1 MQTRFRFL
9 GLAAVS
15 LLLIL
20 TSCSKSNKQGRYIPG
35 NAAIAVVVNGES
47 ISTKLPW
54 EEVKQTEWFKMIYTD
69 TTLDAFLKSALDN
82 PDNTGIDT
90 KKDLIF
96 FAVKDSIGGYIA
108 FEGTIKDENMFKK
121 FLGNLS
127 QGAKETEK
135 DGVKLMTIQ
144 QVTASWKD
152 GRIVVA
158 GNAPFLDQAKA
169 FGMARSSGSNIN
181 NREMIPVCLQIH
193 DLAED
198 KSLAKEDKMT
208 DLMKQ
213 KGDMHFW
220 MNSESLNNGSLANA
234 ALSMLNLSKLYE
246 GSYTTG
252 VVNFDNGQINMD
264 FKSYSGKEM
273 TEITK
278 KYSGTSINEDMIK
291 RIPAKNI
298 AVLFSL
304 NFKPE
309 GVKEFLKLAG
319 LDGFAN
325 MGTAYLGF
333 NVDDFIKANKGD
345 IMFCLSDIKSDTL
358 GRPDLN
364 VLFSAAI
371 GDKDAFNKLVAAG
384 NKLGK
389 EEMGG
394 GMNDKIFYNMNKEYF
409 AIGSKKESV
418 DQYIAGSNKSSI
430 PVLEKISGNP
440 IAAYINVQYL
450 IRGIG
455 ESEVR
460 DSLTNVIYQASLNFW
475 QDVIISGGKFKD
487 GAIDQHI
494 EINLIDKNSNSL
506 KLLNK
511 YLSMLADVSNKKK
524 AMVAEQMAIDEP
536 VAVVEEP

>member
-54 EEVKQTEWFKMIYTD
+54 EEVKQTEWFKLIYTD

-121 FLGNLS
+121 FLGNMS

-169 FGMARSSGSNIN
+169 FGMSRASGSNIN
-181 NREMIPVCLQIH
+181 NREMTPVCLQIH
-193 DLAED
+193 GLAED

-524 AMVAEQMAIDEP
+524 AMMAEQMSIDEP